1 MNHDKTFY
9 SPAEREQLEQEL
21 LELHFGCHE
30 NPERIAARLEAEP
43 ALRALQAEVLQQARL
58 LERAVRPEQ
67 PPLVLRTPSAS
78 SLRSRWLRRPAGR
91 LLTAAALAAATVL
104 GFFVA
109 DQIAQRRVASFECDH
124 LHLTVSA
131 PKAVPAGAPWS
142 FTVQAQDLRGDPAA
156 CRVRWQSFGDNDAV
170 LAADEVAVTGGAATI
185 AMKANLRA
193 PKRVEVVASH
203 ATDEVRQVFNL
214 STAHAGPLVHLTTD
228 RPVYQPGEP
237 VFARAVVLD
246 RVTLLPLER
255 QLPMQAQLFDSKGA
269 PVSIDN
275 EAVAPAGVGS
285 FRLNLPA
292 DSAGGPHRVAVSSA
306 DGSFPTES
314 AEIVVRT
321 FHAPQLKK
329 TIVLDRTTYA
339 PGARGSATVTVERMG
354 GGGAAGA
361 IARAAL
367 VIDGAEVWTEQKALA
382 AQGESTFRFTVP
394 SNVDKGAARF
404 CAMITDG
411 GVVETE
417 VKPFVVPTGKVLV
430 SAYPEGGE
438 LVAGVENGLY
448 LECSDP
454 LGRPVDAAGEL
465 FDERGQV
472 AKFRTA
478 HQGRV
483 KLTFVPRESS
493 TYRVRLAGHE
503 EPFEMPRV
511 QSTGI
516 AMRLPGT
523 DIAANAPL
531 RLDLAGRG
539 DGPWLLGVFCRGVLV
554 GQTTLRA
561 GEGGDLLEPAEVTLP
576 ANAAGVLRATVFDR
590 NLQPVAERLVRRAAT
605 HRIDIELASK
615 LETLA
620 PAESQQVTVRT
631 KDESGKSMAAVVG
644 LSVTDLAAVSLGS
657 EPRVGLGDQ
666 AMLFADV
673 ERIENLGDFFPSNAE
688 AARNVDLLLGTR
700 GWRRFVWRNDD
711 VAKAAIAAHARA
723 GEGTLAREGFSH
735 TPQVASNLAAA
746 QASGAA
752 LASAAHQTG
761 LRLHDAAVV
770 AAILLGLVML
780 IEAIVWLMQ
789 RVLRVPPAWQLVVG
803 VAAGVALV
811 LLAVTS
817 THHVHEKL
825 MWKADRDVLL
835 DAVDFA
841 GRDGAALP
849 LVAPPVPEAAP
860 ARLFFA
866 AHYGEADA
874 FAKDGGLAVGG
885 AMPAPLG
892 FMVFEEANE
901 LVRGGGGGGAGR
913 LEEGERRVA
922 FHRAD
927 FKAKSHRYAVDW
939 QQRQYAHKQTP
950 HDGRTDFTSTICW
963 NTFVATDA
971 NGEATVTF
979 ATSDAVTTW
988 LVQADA
994 HAPTGPTGRVG
1005 QAEAKF
1011 QARLPFHLEAKL
1023 PDEVSQGDLLQL
1035 PIAAIVEGQSI
1046 AEVAL
1051 QATAAN
1057 GAQLG
1062 ANVPASIVLRD
1073 GRGRVLLPITVGEG
1087 TAAKLTLQ
1095 GRAGRFADLVEH
1107 TLRIAPRGFPHH
1119 RSAGG
1124 TVEAGKP
1131 STFVVVVP
1139 ADAVP
1144 GSGHMTLKVYPSP
1157 LTALTE
1163 GLAGILQEPH
1173 GCFEQASSSNYPNTL
1188 VLTLL
1193 DANGDDVPAVAARAR
1208 ELLPRG
1214 YAKITGYECKQRGY
1228 EWFGG
1233 DPGHEAL
1240 TAYGLLQFHD
1250 MAKVYAVDAGMVDRT
1265 KQWLLAR
1272 RDGKGSFSRN
1282 ARALDSYGG
1291 APQELTDAYVV
1302 YALLQA
1308 GTPASELKTEIDAL
1322 AGRITTRDP
1331 YEMALI
1337 ACAMQLAG
1345 RPEVATARQRLAEMQ
1360 GPDGSLHG
1368 AKTSITRS
1376 GGQDLIVETT
1386 GFSVLAW
1393 LPDAAYQNQVRS
1405 AVEFLQKC
1413 RGGSGTF
1420 GATQATIVALR
1431 ALTEYAAKNRTMRE
1445 PGTLRVFDGESMI
1458 AERAFTAGE
1467 VDALTFDLWNKLQH
1481 GEHTLRVEVTGG
1493 GSALPYACDVSY
1505 HAEQPA
1511 DDPDTKVSIATSLR
1525 AATVTEGNTVALD
1538 VEVKN
1543 RTAEGQPMT
1552 LAIIGLPAGVELPTR
1567 VLEDL
1572 QKAEAFAFW
1581 ELKGRELAL
1590 YWRDLA
1596 PEASKK
1602 LTLDLVARIPGQST
1616 GPASRTYLYYT
1627 PQQKRWQ
1634 APLRIDV
1641 TPAK

>member
-30 NPERIAARLEAEP
+30 NPERIEARLAAEP

-67 PPLVLRTPSAS
+67 APLALRTPRAS
-78 SLRSRWLRRPAGR
+78 SLRARWLFHPATR
-91 LLTAAALAAATVL
+91 LLTAAAIAAATVL

-109 DQIAQRRVASFECDH
+109 DQSAQRRLANYQTEL
-124 LHLTVSA
+124 LHVTVSA

-142 FTVQAQDLRGDPAA
+142 LTVQAKDLRGEPAA
-156 CRVRWQSFGDNDAV
+156 CRVRWQSFGENDAV
-170 LAADEVAVTGGAATI
+170 LAAGEAPVTDGAATI
-185 AMKANLRA
+185 AMTADLRA

-214 STAHAGPLVHLTTD
+214 STAHAGPLVHVTTD

-246 RVTLLPLER
+246 RVTLLPLPR
-255 QLPMQAQLFDSKGA
+255 QLPMLAQLFDSKGA
-269 PVSIDN
+269 PVSSDN
-275 EAVAPAGVGS
+275 EAAAHAGVGS

-306 DGSFPTES
+306 EGSFPTES

-321 FHAPQLKK
+321 FQTPQLKK
-329 TIVLDRTTYA
+329 TIVLDRTTYN
-339 PGARGSATVTVERMG
+339 PGARGAATVTVERMG
-354 GGGAAGA
+354 GGVASGAVAK
-361 IARAAL
+361 AAL
-367 VIDGAEVWTEQKALA
+367 VIDGAEVWTEQKALGA
-382 AQGESTFRFTVP
+382 NGEGTFRFAVP
-394 SNVDKGAARF
+394 TNVDKGAARF
-404 CAMITDG
+404 VATITDG
-411 GVVETE
+411 GVVEAE
-417 VKPFVVPTGKVLV
+417 VKPFVVPTGKVLL
-430 SAYPEGGE
+430 AAFPEGGE

-454 LGRPVDAAGEL
+454 LGRPVDTAGEL
-465 FDERGQV
+465 LDERGQV

-483 KLTFVPRESS
+483 KLTFVPREGSS
-493 TYRVRLAGHE
+493 YRVRLAGHE

-511 QSTGI
+511 QQKGI

-561 GEGGDLLEPAEVTLP
+561 GERGELRAEAEVTLP

-590 NLQPVAERLVRRAAT
+590 NLQPVAERLVRRAAA
-605 HRIDIELASK
+605 HRIDIEVASK
-615 LETLA
+615 LATLA
-620 PAESQQVTVRT
+620 PGESQQVTVRT
-631 KDESGKSMAAVVG
+631 KDETGKAMAAVVG

-673 ERIENLGDFFPSNAE
+673 ERIENLGDFFPANTE
-688 AARNVDLLLGTR
+688 ASRNVDLLLGTR

-711 VAKAAIAAHARA
+711 AAMHAMAKHGVDA
-723 GEGTLAREGFSH
+723 TVFMAREGFSQ
-735 TPQVASNLAAA
+735 TPQVASNLEAA

-752 LASAAHQTG
+752 LSIAAQDAG
-761 LRLHDAAVV
+761 LRLQSAATV
-770 AAILLGLVML
+770 AAIMLGLIMML
-780 IEAIVWLMQ
+780 EAFAWLWQ
-789 RVLRVPPAWQLVVG
+789 RALSGRPKWQLV
-803 VAAGVALV
+803 AGVGAAVGLV
-811 LLAVTS
+811 VLGTTWGVREQFGAPQA
-817 THHVHEKL
+817 H
-825 MWKADRDVLL
+825 WKANEG
-835 DAVDFA
+835 VDFA
-841 GRDGAALP
+841 GLDVALALAARVAPPRPEAVIARQEVPKVLGMAVDQEALP
-849 LVAPPVPEAAP
+849 LPVYFMPFELGQGGWNDEL
-860 ARLFFA
+860 ARF
-866 AHYGEADA
+866 
-874 FAKDGGLAVGG
+874 GGRPGPVGR
-885 AMPAPLG
+885 
-892 FMVFEEANE
+892 MVE
-901 LVRGGGGGGAGR
+901 
-913 LEEGERRVA
+913 
-922 FHRAD
+922 HRAEHKG
-927 FKAKSHRYAVDW
+927 KAARYVAEW

-950 HDGRTDFTSTICW
+950 HEGRTDFTSTIFW
-963 NTFVATDA
+963 NTFVTTDA
-971 NGEATVTF
+971 NGQATVNF

-1011 QARLPFHLEAKL
+1011 TAQLPFHLEAKL
-1023 PDEVSQGDLLQL
+1023 PDEVSQGDRLQL
-1035 PIAAIVEGQSI
+1035 PIAAIVNQNLT
-1046 AEVAL
+1046 EVAL
-1051 QATAAN
+1051 QASAGT
-1057 GAQLG
+1057 GIRLG
-1062 ANVPASIVLRD
+1062 ANVPALIVLQQ
-1073 GRGRVLLPITVGEG
+1073 GRGRVLVPITVEADS

-1095 GRAGRFADLVEH
+1095 GRAGRFTDLVEH
-1107 TLRIAPRGFPHH
+1107 TLRIAPRGFPYH

-1131 STFVVVVP
+1131 QTFVVVVP
-1139 ADAVP
+1139 AGAVP
-1144 GSGHMTLKVYPSP
+1144 GSGHVSFKVYPSP

-1173 GCFEQASSSNYPNTL
+1173 GCFEQASSSSYPNTL

-1193 DANGDDVPAVAARAR
+1193 DANGDDIPAVAARAR

-1272 RDGKGSFSRN
+1272 RDGKGSFTRN
-1282 ARALDSYGG
+1282 PRALDSFGG
-1291 APQELTDAYVV
+1291 APQELTNAYVV

-1322 AGRITTRDP
+1322 AGRITTKDP

-1337 ACAMQLAG
+1337 ACALHLAK

-1368 AKTSITRS
+1368 AATSITRS
-1376 GGQDLIVETT
+1376 GGKDLIVETT

-1393 LPDAAYQNQVRS
+1393 LPDAAYQNQVRH
-1405 AVEFLQKC
+1405 AVEFLQTC

-1445 PGTLRVFDGESMI
+1445 AGTLRVFDGSTMI
-1458 AERAFTAGE
+1458 AERAFGAGD
-1467 VDALTFDLWNKLQH
+1467 VDAIAFELWDKLLP
-1481 GEHTLRVEVTGG
+1481 GEHTLRVEVEGR
-1493 GSALPYACDVSY
+1493 GSALPYACEVTY

-1525 AATVTEGNTVALD
+1525 AATVTEGDTVALD
-1538 VEVKN
+1538 VEVRN

-1602 LTLDLVARIPGQST
+1602 LTLDLVARIPGLSS

-1627 PQQKRWQ
+1627 PQQKRWA

-1641 TPAK
+1641 TSAK